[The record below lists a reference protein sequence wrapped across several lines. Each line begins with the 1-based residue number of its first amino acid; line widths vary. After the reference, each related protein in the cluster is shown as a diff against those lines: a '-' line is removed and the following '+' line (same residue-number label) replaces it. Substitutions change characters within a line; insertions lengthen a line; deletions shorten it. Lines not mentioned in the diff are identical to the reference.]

1 MQDRNTT
8 TTPPNYPHPPV
19 QQLKLDPIFCH
30 IVSIVHTPKGS
41 EHKRIRAY
49 KKKENCTVMK
59 HGATLYTPIQALN
72 ISYVIC

>member
-49 KKKENCTVMK
+49 KKKRKLHCDEAR
-59 HGATLYTPIQALN
+59 GDALHAN
-72 ISYVIC
+72 TST